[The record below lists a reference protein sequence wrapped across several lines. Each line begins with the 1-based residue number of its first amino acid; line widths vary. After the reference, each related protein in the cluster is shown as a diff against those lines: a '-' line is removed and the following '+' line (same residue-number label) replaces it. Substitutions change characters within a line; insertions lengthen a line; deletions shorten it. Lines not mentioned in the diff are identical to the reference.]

1 MVMGKHSDKKI
12 ATEEEFFKLEQVLNK
27 TADDTYNCLKL
38 LKKELSD
45 YDSRNG
51 NHSSNTAA
59 RFMRT
64 DMRNAKDTAM
74 DLKHVAHDINKNQK
88 PSKTET
94 SSARN
99 IMDSTARAMEAL
111 KATARNYDRE
121 NKQRMGVKGTI
132 DAAVGGRRGNEMGEN
147 RGPHGTDEMR
157 HERGEDRGYFGTN
170 DRERDENRGNFE
182 KNERDRDDDRGF
194 FGSNDFGRGEDRGFY
209 RNTHESDGGVLD
221 RNREEGQPREG
232 FFGGD
237 ENEELHRNI
246 PGNKD
251 DNGGRITGSSETVET
266 IVRKVLRD
274 HFSLNALNHQIKAA
288 ENSITPSLME
298 RAKEKMHDVKEK
310 IKGDKSDPAYSHHN
324 EGQHKS
330 DAAYS
335 HHNEGQHKSDPAY
348 SHHQEGQHHQQTA
361 MP

>member
-111 KATARNYDRE
+111 KDTARNYDRE
-121 NKQRMGVKGTI
+121 NKQRMGVKGRV
-132 DAAVGGRRGNEMGEN
+132 DAAVGGDG
-147 RGPHGTDEMR
+147 
-157 HERGEDRGYFGTN
+157 
-170 DRERDENRGNFE
+170 
-182 KNERDRDDDRGF
+182 DRGF
-194 FGSNDFGRGEDRGFY
+194 LGRNRESSSSSSSSSD
-209 RNTHESDGGVLD
+209 SDGGLFGK
-221 RNREEGQPREG
+221 NRDGHEQRGG
-232 FFGGD
+232 LFGND
-237 ENEELHRNI
+237 KNEEHHRNI
-246 PGNKD
+246 TGNED

-274 HFSLNALNHQIKAA
+274 HFSLSTLNHQIKAA
-288 ENSITPSLME
+288 EDSLTPSLME

-310 IKGDKSDPAYSHHN
+310 IKGDKSDPAYSHH
-324 EGQHKS
+324 H
-330 DAAYS
+330 
-335 HHNEGQHKSDPAY
+335 
-348 SHHQEGQHHQQTA
+348 EGQHHQQTA